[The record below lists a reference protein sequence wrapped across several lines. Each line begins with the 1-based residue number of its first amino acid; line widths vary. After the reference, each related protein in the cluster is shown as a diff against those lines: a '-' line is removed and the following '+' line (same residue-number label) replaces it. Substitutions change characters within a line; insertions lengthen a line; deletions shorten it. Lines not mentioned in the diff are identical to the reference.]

1 MVLAIRFRL
10 ILNKMNNT
18 RILIV
23 EDEILIA
30 EDLKDTLFDL
40 GFSQVDMAHDRKSAI
55 EMIHTVNPQ
64 IVLLDIRME
73 GETDGL
79 EIGKFIAENTKQ
91 PFIYITAHSDVAMV
105 KEIVKTRPEGYITK
119 PVKKSDLFAAISLA
133 LQKVKVED
141 RPKSISI
148 KDGYSNVL
156 IQLDKILFVEAEGNY
171 LNIVCEDRRYVSRQ
185 SMESIMEEM
194 NDERFFRIHRS
205 YFVNTQKILKYS
217 KKEIQIGIYKL
228 PVSRNIGNEFEA
240 RMLK

>member
-1 MVLAIRFRL
+1 
-10 ILNKMNNT
+10 MNNT

-55 EMIHTVNPQ
+55 EMIHTMNPQ

-141 RPKSISI
+141 RSKSISI

-217 KKEIQIGIYKL
+217 KKEIQIGTYKL

>member
-1 MVLAIRFRL
+1 
-10 ILNKMNNT
+10 MNNT

-217 KKEIQIGIYKL
+217 KKEIQIGTYKL

>member
-1 MVLAIRFRL
+1 
-10 ILNKMNNT
+10 MNNT

-217 KKEIQIGIYKL
+217 KKEIQIGAYKL

>member
-1 MVLAIRFRL
+1 
-10 ILNKMNNT
+10 MNNT

-133 LQKVKVED
+133 LQKVKVDD

-156 IQLDKILFVEAEGNY
+156 IQLDKILFIEAEGNY

-217 KKEIQIGIYKL
+217 KKEIQIGTYKL

>member
-1 MVLAIRFRL
+1 
-10 ILNKMNNT
+10 MNNT

-141 RPKSISI
+141 RSKSISI